1 MKSEVLANSD
11 LSYLSILALFL
22 FLGLFVSLVIW
33 SVRKSNKGGFKE
45 VETLPLD
52 EGVKL

>member
-1 MKSEVLANSD
+1 MKSEVLANAD
-11 LSYLSILALFL
+11 WTYLSILALFL
-22 FLGLFVSLVIW
+22 FLGLFVSLVLW
-33 SVRKSNKGGFKE
+33 SVRKSNKGGFKD